1 MFHSGPHTCEDGA
14 MLSRRFATI
23 VTLVIVVAFVVVAVA
38 PAFAAAPASLALHAR
53 LASSAPKDGATVE
66 TVEEVVLT
74 FNEDVNPDFVAV
86 KVSGPEGSETAGK
99 PVVDDT
105 AVTQALAADLPAG
118 KHTVTYRVVSTDGH
132 PVSGTVTFTT
142 TAAPASASPSATA
155 TATPTPSPTA
165 SAVASPDPTVTADPA
180 SDSSGGGATP
190 WLVVAVITVLAV
202 LGLGA
207 AWRTI
212 GGPKA
217 DAEAEAVE
225 SGDERAPG
233 V

>member
-1 MFHSGPHTCEDGA
+1 MQ
-14 MLSRRFATI
+14 SRRFATV
-23 VTLVIVVAFVVVAVA
+23 VTIVIVVAFFLVAIA
-38 PAFAAAPASLALHAR
+38 PVFASPAPGTLPLHAR
-53 LASSAPKDGATVE
+53 LLSSAPADGATLD
-66 TVEEVVLT
+66 TVDQVVLT

-142 TAAPASASPSATA
+142 TAAPASAAPSATA

-165 SAVASPDPTVTADPA
+165 SAVASPEPTVTADPA

-217 DAEAEAVE
+217 DAEVEAVE
-225 SGDERAPG
+225 AGDERAPG